1 MGIKATTNIY
11 GIFGHPV
18 SQSLS
23 PVMHNSAFSELGLD
37 CVYVAFDID
46 PKEIAQATESLRTM
60 GIKGI
65 NITIPHKQ
73 SIMPHLDEIS
83 PDAKLTG
90 AVNTVKN
97 TDGTLLGFNTDVGG
111 VLRAIKEELGFSP
124 DNSRVLLI
132 GAGGAG
138 RAVLSGFCMNNAS
151 SICIADRAAQKAQ
164 KLALEFRTHFPDVE
178 ISTLSLQDDQVIS
191 REMNNSDILI
201 NASSAGMNGE
211 NNLELPIAELREGAV
226 VYDLVYKPL
235 ETELVTTAKELGYKA
250 SGGLSMLLYQ
260 GAESFEIWTGE
271 PAPVETMR
279 KALGFS

>member
-1 MGIKATTNIY
+1 LGVKATTNIY

-46 PKEIAQATESLRTM
+46 PKEIAQATESLRIM

-111 VLRAIKEELGFSP
+111 VLRAIKEELDFSS

-132 GAGGAG
+132 GAGGAA
-138 RAVLSGFCMNNAS
+138 RAVLSGFCMNNTS
-151 SICIADRAAQKAQ
+151 RVCIANRTTQKAQ

-178 ISTLSLQDDQVIS
+178 ISTLSLQDDQAIS